1 MTPYGPVYPV
11 APGIPGIPGMPQPVI
26 LPYVPNVNWSHPE
39 LYNDMA
45 TAVGLGMGTPFQSRV
60 PGLPSG
66 QPGVPLPDASS
77 SPSVIGELLDGM
89 PSPNV
94 YVSRVQDDI
103 ERANVAANPARH
115 GALVNGEWKPTWTVV
130 PLRAF
135 RGREFRVV
143 DVQST
148 WDDEQLLIA
157 IKEAYKGL
165 RVWYYRWFS
174 LKGLS
179 YITRV
184 KVCSHLS
191 PDPMSFRTQPTAREV
206 NDAWV
211 FPQRVGPG
219 RTTPHR
225 NQRLRYLLDHPEH
238 MRGKHDF
245 MRALTGTGGNTSAEY
260 GIEFVERWNMARV
273 CVVVV
278 GSALVSFSV
287 ALTYGSLTADWT
299 TGFNIASFFSQTFA
313 QMFVLVGC
321 LEYYE
326 F

>member
-1 MTPYGPVYPV
+1 
-11 APGIPGIPGMPQPVI
+11 
-26 LPYVPNVNWSHPE
+26 
-39 LYNDMA
+39 
-45 TAVGLGMGTPFQSRV
+45 
-60 PGLPSG
+60 
-66 QPGVPLPDASS
+66 
-77 SPSVIGELLDGM
+77 
-89 PSPNV
+89 
-94 YVSRVQDDI
+94 
-103 ERANVAANPARH
+103 
-115 GALVNGEWKPTWTVV
+115 
-130 PLRAF
+130 
-135 RGREFRVV
+135 
-143 DVQST
+143 
-148 WDDEQLLIA
+148 
-157 IKEAYKGL
+157 
-165 RVWYYRWFS
+165 
-174 LKGLS
+174 
-179 YITRV
+179 
-184 KVCSHLS
+184 
-191 PDPMSFRTQPTAREV
+191 MSFRTQPTAREV

-299 TGFNIASFFSQTFA
+299 TGFNIACKFHCVCYVTGKIVWALTLIARDTAFFSQTFA